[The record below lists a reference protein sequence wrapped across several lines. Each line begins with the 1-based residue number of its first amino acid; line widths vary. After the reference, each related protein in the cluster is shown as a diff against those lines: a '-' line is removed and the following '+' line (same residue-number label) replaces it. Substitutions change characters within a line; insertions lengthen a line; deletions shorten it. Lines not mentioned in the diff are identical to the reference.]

1 MSRSA
6 FLHNEAVK
14 RANAVRTRRSTV
26 ENPQWAMSRPESFYL
41 DRDNLRSIK
50 DTLANIPAVTTN
62 QNEGRNM
69 YQMLMNKIRGGGGA
83 ELIDTRG
90 IPEGARRIGRTLFQN
105 PSKSAGFTSDLRNMM
120 GDIIPFVPSRKNPAA
135 IRVKEW
141 NPFGNFGQA
150 GKDFSAKEFPKT
162 NFFMNLSKKI
172 SENLP
177 GMRYIS
183 PFLPKK
189 KKKIIDRTLVPWG
202 GITDLIPEMEI
213 KEYEDSIN
221 EVSNTGIVDQ
231 FLSEMSETSDIG
243 GRSLVDTMDD
253 IGKYSTSLV
262 PPLEDIKTTDLEPE
276 SPFYGGR
283 GELEDFDYESDR
295 RHREFAKL
303 LAEYDLLQGQPK

>member
-1 MSRSA
+1 
-6 FLHNEAVK
+6 
-14 RANAVRTRRSTV
+14 
-26 ENPQWAMSRPESFYL
+26 MSRPESFYL

-90 IPEGARRIGRTLFQN
+90 IPEGARRNGRTLFQN

-120 GDIIPFVPSRKNPAA
+120 GDIIPFVPSRFPPNPAA
-135 IRVKEW
+135 IRAKEW

-221 EVSNTGIVDQ
+221 EVADVG
-231 FLSEMSETSDIG
+231 IG

-262 PPLEDIKTTDLEPE
+262 PSLEDIKTTDLEPE

-283 GELEDFDYESDR
+283 GELEDFDYDSDR

-303 LAEYDLLQGQPK
+303 LAEYDLLQGHPK